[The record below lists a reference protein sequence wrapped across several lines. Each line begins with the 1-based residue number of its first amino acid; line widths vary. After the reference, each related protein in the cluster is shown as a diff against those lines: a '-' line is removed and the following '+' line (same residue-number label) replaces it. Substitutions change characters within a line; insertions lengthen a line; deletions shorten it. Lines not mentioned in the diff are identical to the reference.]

1 MWALVKANQVIR
13 IFNGAQ
19 AFEHNDIKH
28 PANIFSSWSAEE
40 KAAIGLYPVQTDNS
54 NYKDPTF
61 YKNRSESFQ
70 FDATNKV
77 VKKVWKTAE
86 DHEMEDKTVDGVT
99 VEGLKTKK
107 VNEVNNQAYTI
118 LKDTDWM
125 VIKASEVSDYSL
137 PDNVSKF
144 RTAVRTKSND
154 MVTRIKATKDVRVL
168 ETLYTYTNTGTKEK
182 PVMTRPLGEFP
193 KLEDF

>member
-1 MWALVKANQVIR
+1 MWALVKANQVIK

-107 VNEVNNQAYTI
+107 VNEVNQQAYDI

-137 PDNVSKF
+137 PDNVEKF

-168 ETLYTYTNTGTKEK
+168 EILYTYSNTGTEST

>member
-1 MWALVKANQVIR
+1 MWALVKANQVIK
-13 IFNGAQ
+13 IFNGDQ

-54 NYKDPTF
+54 NYKAPTF

-107 VNEVNNQAYTI
+107 VNEVNQQAYDI

-137 PDNVSKF
+137 PDNVEKF

-168 ETLYTYTNTGTKEK
+168 EILYTYSNTGTESK

>member
-13 IFNGAQ
+13 VFSGNQ

-28 PANIFSSWSAEE
+28 PANIFKSWSDTE
-40 KAAIGLYPVQTDNS
+40 KAAIGLYPVQEDNS
-54 NYKDPTF
+54 NYKDPVF
-61 YKNRSESFQ
+61 YINKGQ
-70 FDATNKV
+70 TYTFDATNKI
-77 VKKVWKTAE
+77 VKKVWSSAVDK
-86 DHEMEDKTVDGVT
+86 EMEDKTVNGVL
-99 VEGLKTKK
+99 VEGLKTQK
-107 VNEVNNQAYTI
+107 VNEVNNQAYNI

-125 VIKASEVSDYSL
+125 VIKASEVSSYSL
-137 PDNVSKF
+137 PSNVANF

-168 ETLYTYTNTGTKEK
+168 EILYTYSNTGTESE
-182 PVMTRPLGEFP
+182 PVMARPLGEFP

>member
-1 MWALVKANQVIR
+1 MWALVKANQVIK

-28 PANIFSSWSAEE
+28 PANIFSSWSVEE

-54 NYKDPTF
+54 NYKNPTF

-86 DHEMEDKTVDGVT
+86 DLEMEDKTVDGET

-125 VIKASEVSDYSL
+125 AIKASEVSDYSV

-144 RTAVRTKSND
+144 RTAVRAKSND

-168 ETLYTYTNTGTKEK
+168 ETLYTYTNTGTESK

>member
-1 MWALVKANQVIR
+1 MWALVKANQVIK

-19 AFEHNDIKH
+19 AFEHNNIKH

-86 DHEMEDKTVDGVT
+86 DLEMEDKTVDGET

-168 ETLYTYTNTGTKEK
+168 ETLYTYTNTGTESK

>member
-1 MWALVKANQVIR
+1 MWALVKANQVIK

-144 RTAVRTKSND
+144 RTAVRAKSND

-168 ETLYTYTNTGTKEK
+168 ETLYTYTNTGTESK
-182 PVMTRPLGEFP
+182 PVMSRPLGEFP

>member
-1 MWALVKANQVIR
+1 MWALVKANQVIK
-13 IFNGAQ
+13 IFNSPQ

-40 KAAIGLYPVQTDNS
+40 KSAIGLYPIQEDRS
-54 NYKDPTF
+54 NVKDEKF
-61 YKNRSESFQ
+61 YKNREGGYT

-77 VKKVWKTAE
+77 VKKVWKTSE
-86 DHEMEDKTVDGVT
+86 DLAMEDKTTDGVT
-99 VEGLKTKK
+99 VKGLKSVK
-107 VNEVNNQAYTI
+107 VNEVNQQAYDI

-137 PDNVSKF
+137 PDNVAKF
-144 RTAVRTKSND
+144 RTAVRAKSND

-168 ETLYTYTNTGTKEK
+168 ETLYTYSNTGTESK